1 MEKGM
6 ENEGKQ
12 GQNID
17 QNIVSTSQTEI
28 VGILGILGI
37 LGLGESRR
45 V

>member
-1 MEKGM
+1 M

-17 QNIVSTSQTEI
+17 QNILSTSQTQI
-28 VGILGILGI
+28 VGILGI